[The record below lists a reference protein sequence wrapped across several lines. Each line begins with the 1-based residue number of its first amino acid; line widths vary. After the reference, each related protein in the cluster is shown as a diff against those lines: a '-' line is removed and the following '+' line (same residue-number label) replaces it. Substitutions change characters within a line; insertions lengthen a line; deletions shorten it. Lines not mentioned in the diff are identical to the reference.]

1 MIGFFGWTFINSET
15 LASSEPNS
23 SYRYRWIGQ
32 LFYKN
37 ETLLQYFSAFLF
49 LIFCLFKIRLI
60 KMLAKKTI
68 SFKIQNGKLYQDNK
82 YLTDV
87 NQITN
92 LKLKSVNKNHFINIF
107 IKNPK
112 IHIVK
117 ERNLFRKTIFKIVNY
132 TENTPLSLNI
142 DFLINKPETIIEKLK
157 KLIE

>member
-1 MIGFFGWTFINSET
+1 MIGFFGWIFFNSET
-15 LASSEPNS
+15 LASREPNS
-23 SYRYRWIGQ
+23 SYLYRWIGE
-32 LFYKN
+32 LFYEN
-37 ETLLQYFSAFLF
+37 ETLLQYFSASLF

-68 SFKIQNGKLYQDNK
+68 IFKIQNGKLYQDNK

-112 IHIVK
+112 ILIIN
-117 ERNLFRKTIFKIVNY
+117 ERNLFRRTKFKIVNY

-142 DFLINKPETIIEKLK
+142 DFIVDKPETIIDKLNK
-157 KLIE
+157 FIE

>member
-1 MIGFFGWTFINSET
+1 MIGFFGWIFFNSET
-15 LASSEPNS
+15 LASREPNS
-23 SYRYRWIGQ
+23 SYRYRWIGE
-32 LFYKN
+32 LFYEN
-37 ETLLQYFSAFLF
+37 ETLLQYFSASLF

-68 SFKIQNGKLYQDNK
+68 IFKIQNGKLYQDNK

-112 IHIVK
+112 ILIIN
-117 ERNLFRKTIFKIVNY
+117 ERNLFRRTKFKIVNY

-142 DFLINKPETIIEKLK
+142 DFIVDKPETIIDKLNK
-157 KLIE
+157 FIE